1 MDINV
6 SSYQKR
12 GDQDMNIYDIAK
24 LAGVSIATVS
34 RVVNGSPRVSEKTRQ
49 KVLSVMEE
57 NNYTPNVFARGLGL
71 DSMQII
77 GIICPDVADAY
88 MARAVSFLERRLK
101 EYGYDCILYCSGHE
115 QQKKEEAVDLIMKK
129 RIDALI
135 LVGSTYTGYGDDDSS
150 SVEYIRRAAEKV
162 PVFLINGKISGENI
176 YSVYNRDEEAVYD
189 AVSRLIRSGRK
200 RILFLTDS
208 RSYSVSQK
216 MEGYERALREN
227 GLPVL
232 GELKLLTENRIHQ
245 VRDILLARRTLEY
258 DSVLATDDALAVG
271 AVKCANAK
279 GLKIPEEL
287 SVIGY
292 NNSEYSVCC
301 EPELTTIDNTSE
313 KLCNITIDNI
323 MKLLKGADVPA
334 EVPVECMLVKRC
346 TTDF

>member
-135 LVGSTYTGYGDDDSS
+135 LVGSTYTGYGDDDTS
-150 SVEYIRRAAEKV
+150 SVEYIRRAAEKI

-176 YSVYNRDEEAVYD
+176 YSVYNRDEEAAYD

-245 VRDILLARRTLEY
+245 VRDILLARHTLEY

-279 GLKIPEEL
+279 GLKIPEEV

>member
-1 MDINV
+1 
-6 SSYQKR
+6 
-12 GDQDMNIYDIAK
+12 MNIYDIAK

-88 MARAVSFLERRLK
+88 MARAVSFPERRLK

-135 LVGSTYTGYGDDDSS
+135 LVGSTYTGYGDGDASS
-150 SVEYIRRAAEKV
+150 AEYIRRAAEKI

-176 YSVYNRDEEAVYD
+176 YSVYNKDEEAVYD

-245 VRDILLARRTLEY
+245 VRDILLARRALEY

-271 AVKCANAK
+271 AVKYANAK

-301 EPELTTIDNTSE
+301 EPELTTIDNTAE
-313 KLCNITIDNI
+313 KLCNLTIDNI
-323 MKLLKGADVPA
+323 MKLLKGEDVPA